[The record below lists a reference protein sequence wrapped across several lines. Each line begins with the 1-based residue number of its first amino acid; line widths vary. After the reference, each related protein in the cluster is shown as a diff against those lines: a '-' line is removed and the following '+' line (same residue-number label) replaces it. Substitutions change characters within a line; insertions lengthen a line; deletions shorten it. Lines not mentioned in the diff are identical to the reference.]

1 MKRSYGMAEVDI
13 VSGVP
18 WGTHICQ
25 FYETKEDLLDVL
37 VPYFKAGLEN
47 NEHCVWITS
56 EPLGVEE
63 AKASLRKAV
72 VALDSY
78 THKRQIEIIDAT
90 EWYVKSGKFHADG
103 VLQALLQKEQLAL
116 EKGFKGLRVSGNSN
130 WFEHRDWGELTVYE
144 AAVDAAIAG
153 RNIVAVCCYML
164 AKCTT
169 SDVVDVV
176 SNHDCTLIKQEGSW
190 ESIESTG
197 RKVLERMLRKS
208 EEQRR
213 IITENIADVIWTV
226 SLDSP
231 ERLTFI
237 TPSISRL
244 LGYSVEEAMS
254 KAMGEVFTTDSFQ
267 AAMEVFIEELDT
279 KKMEHA
285 DITRSRVL
293 ELEMKHKDG
302 SIIPVEIKFTF
313 ALGPDGKPV
322 EILAIARDISERK
335 RAEEEAERS
344 NTRLIEALED
354 TMQALAMIVEMRDP
368 YTAGHQRRVT
378 QLACAIAREIGFP
391 EEQITGL
398 RLAGLIHDI
407 GTVRVPAEI
416 LNKTSR
422 LSEAEISLM
431 KMHPLL
437 GHEVLKT
444 LKTPWPIAQI
454 VYQHHER
461 MDGSGYPSGIS
472 GEDIVPEAR
481 VLAVADVVEAMAS
494 HRPYRPAYGL
504 EKALDEISQN
514 RGTLYDPQAVD
525 ACLKLFR
532 EQYKFE

>member
-1 MKRSYGMAEVDI
+1 MAEVDI

-47 NEHCVWITS
+47 NELCVWITS
-56 EPLGVEE
+56 QPLGVEE
-63 AKASLRKAV
+63 AKASLGKAV

-78 THKRQIEIIDAT
+78 TQKRQIEIIDAS

-116 EKGFKGLRVSGNSN
+116 EKGFKGLRVSGNIS
-130 WFEHRDWGELTVYE
+130 WFERSDWGELTGYE
-144 AAVDAAIAG
+144 AAVDTAIAE

-169 SDVVDVV
+169 SDVVNVV
-176 SNHDCTLIKQEGSW
+176 GNHGCTLVKQGGNW
-190 ESIESTG
+190 GSIESTG
-197 RKVLERMLRKS
+197 RKALERMLRTS

-213 IITENIADVIWTV
+213 VITENIADVIWTV

-231 ERLTFI
+231 ERLTYI

-244 LGYSVEEAMS
+244 LGYSVKEAMS
-254 KAMGEVFTTDSFQ
+254 KAMGEVFTPDSFQ
-267 AAMEVFIEELDT
+267 AVMEAFVEELAIE
-279 KKMEHA
+279 KMKHG
-285 DITRSRVL
+285 DMTRSRAL
-293 ELEMKHKDG
+293 ELEVKHKDG
-302 SIIPVEIKFTF
+302 SIIPVEVKYTF
-313 ALGPDGKPV
+313 VLGPDGKPV

-335 RAEEEAERS
+335 QAEEEAERS
-344 NTRLIEALED
+344 NKRLIEALED
-354 TMQALAMIVEMRDP
+354 TMQAMAMIVEMRDP

-391 EEQITGL
+391 AEQITGL

-416 LNKTSR
+416 LSKTSR

-437 GHEVLKT
+437 GYEVLKT

-461 MDGSGYPSGIS
+461 MDGSGYPSGIA

-504 EKALDEISQN
+504 DKALDEISQN
-514 RGTLYDPQAVD
+514 RGTLYDSRAVD